1 MRPLPHRAAA
11 LLLIA
16 ALAAGCGGDDDPAAA
31 PTSPVTSSAA
41 PSQTSSPGAGEPLG
55 SPVVPEGQ
63 DPQDFRAEVALD
75 DGARVAAYLVAGTGL
90 VVQVRPAGQDDWSAP
105 ATLVESSEDPCQ
117 GVELQQAGGT
127 VALTAGFGLY
137 CYDGEPPQQVV
148 AAALAGVTDAW
159 DVRTIDDVDDFES
172 VTVAGDGGR
181 VDFDGS
187 GGTITWTKGRGFD

>member
-1 MRPLPHRAAA
+1 MRPLPDRVAA
-11 LLLIA
+11 LLLVA
-16 ALAAGCGGDDDPAAA
+16 ALSAGCGDDGPDATPAS
-31 PTSPVTSSAA
+31 PSGTSGASSQ
-41 PSQTSSPGAGEPLG
+41 SSSPGAGEPLG

-105 ATLVESSEDPCQ
+105 ATLVESAEDPCQ

-172 VTVAGDGGR
+172 VTVADDGSR

-187 GGTITWTKGRGFD
+187 GGTITWTEGRGFD

>member
-1 MRPLPHRAAA
+1 MRPLPLRAAA

-16 ALAAGCGGDDDPAAA
+16 SFAAGCGGDDDPVAT
-31 PTSPVTSSAA
+31 PTSSGATSAA
-41 PSQTSSPGAGEPLG
+41 PSQGASPGSERSLG
-55 SPVVPEGQ
+55 SPVVPDGQ
-63 DPQDFRAEVALD
+63 DPQDFRAEVELD

-148 AAALAGVTDAW
+148 AAALAGVDDAW

-172 VTVAGDGGR
+172 VTVADDGSR

-187 GGTITWTKGRGFD
+187 GGTITWARGRGFD